1 MHINGGFVKPFGF
14 VAWSIP
20 LTKKR
25 EFWWFVLH
33 IVGGFVKS
41 SDFAAW

>member
-1 MHINGGFVKPFGF
+1 MHIDSGFVEPFGF
-14 VAWSIP
+14 VVWSIP

-41 SDFAAW
+41 YDFAAW